1 METYIVVSV
10 ILAISLSLLYIVKAV
25 RSAAD
30 DPETFDHF
38 QQGEKFRKPANWKVG
53 KMPEA
58 IEKKNVREIL
68 RIDFKLDYRQL
79 SQN

>member
-1 METYIVVSV
+1 METYIVLSVS
-10 ILAISLSLLYIVKAV
+10 LAISLGLVYIIVAV
-25 RSAAD
+25 RSATN

-38 QQGEKFRKPANWKVG
+38 KQAEKFRKPANWKVG

-68 RIDFKLDYRQL
+68 RTDFKLDYRQL